1 MSTLKVNELSTVP
14 GSGDI
19 NFAPGTGINLS
30 GASQVV
36 IPADS
41 TSNRP
46 GSPTEG
52 SIRVNTTNYKLE
64 FYTGATGWKQVDAEP
79 SQVTLTA
86 QSGTWSVPD
95 GITSVDVLLV
105 GGGGSGGSG
114 TGGGGGGGAMV
125 QVTSFPVTPGTSV
138 PYGVGNGGSSPGTNG
153 GYGYQGGN
161 TTFGTLVAYG
171 GGGGGSS
178 HPGRQGAGR
187 PGGCGGGGAIYPT
200 GSFPAGNSSQPGAPG
215 FSASNGSG
223 NPGEPGNFGGG
234 GGVGAAGGASFG
246 QNTGGA
252 GITTDFAGAPL
263 SVGGGGRGQAQYPN
277 PGPAPGS
284 GGGGGCQGSQGV
296 DGGSGVGG
304 GGGSGWDYG
313 SGNGGAGGSGTLVI
327 KYT

>member
-19 NFAPGTGINLS
+19 QFAPGVGIDLS
-30 GASQVV
+30 SASQVV
-36 IPADS
+36 VPSGTTQA
-41 TSNRP
+41 RP

-64 FYTGATGWKQVDAEP
+64 FYTGVTGWKQVDAEP
-79 SQVTLTA
+79 ATVTLTA
-86 QSGTWSVPD
+86 QSGSWTVPD
-95 GITSVDVLLV
+95 GVTSVDVMLV

-114 TGGGGGGGAMV
+114 TGGGGGGGALV
-125 QVTSFPVTPGTSV
+125 QVTNFPVTPGTSV
-138 PYGVGNGGSSPGTNG
+138 PYGVGNGGASPGTNG

-178 HPGRQGAGR
+178 YPGRQGAGR
-187 PGGCGGGGAIYPT
+187 PGGCGGGGAIYPS
-200 GSFPAGNSSQPGAPG
+200 GSFPAGATNQPSAPG
-215 FSASNGSG
+215 FSASNGTG

-234 GGVGAAGGASFG
+234 GGVGGVGGANFG

-252 GITTDFAGAPL
+252 GITTDFAGAPI
-263 SVGGGGRGQAQYPN
+263 SVGGGGRGQAQYSN

-284 GGGGGCQGSQGV
+284 GGGGGCQGAQGQP
-296 DGGSGVGG
+296 GGNGVGG

-313 SGNGGAGGSGTLVI
+313 SGNGGAGGTGTIVL

>member
-19 NFAPGTGINLS
+19 QFSSGVGINLGS
-30 GASQVV
+30 ASQVTV
-36 IPADS
+36 PSGTTA
-41 TSNRP
+41 NRP
-46 GSPTEG
+46 GSPNEG
-52 SIRVNTTNYKLE
+52 SIRVNTSNFKLE
-64 FYTGATGWKQVDAEP
+64 FYTSTTGWKQIDAEP
-79 SQVTLTA
+79 SQITLTA
-86 QSGTWSVPD
+86 QSGTWTVPD
-95 GITSVDVLLV
+95 GVTSVDVMLV

-114 TGGGGGGGAMV
+114 TGGGGGGGALV
-125 QVTSFPVTPGTSV
+125 QMTSFPVTPGTSV
-138 PYGVGNGGSSPGTNG
+138 PYGVGQGGSSPGQNG

-161 TTFGTLVAYG
+161 TTFSTLVAYG

-200 GSFPAGNSSQPGAPG
+200 GSFPAGSSSQPQAPG
-215 FSASNGSG
+215 FSASNGQG
-223 NPGEPGNFGGG
+223 NSGEPGNFGGG
-234 GGVGAAGGASFG
+234 GGVGGVGGSSFG

-252 GITTDFAGAPL
+252 GITTDFAGSPL
-263 SVGGGGRGQAQYPN
+263 SIGGGGRGQAQYPN

-284 GGGGGCQGSQGV
+284 GGGGGCQGSQGQP
-296 DGGSGVGG
+296 GGDGVGG

-313 SGNGGAGGSGTLVI
+313 SGNGGAGGTGTIVI